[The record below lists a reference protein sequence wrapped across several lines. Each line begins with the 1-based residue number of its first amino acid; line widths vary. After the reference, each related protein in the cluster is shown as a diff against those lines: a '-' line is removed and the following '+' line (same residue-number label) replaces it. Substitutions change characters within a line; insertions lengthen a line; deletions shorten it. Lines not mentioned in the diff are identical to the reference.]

1 MAEGDKGNE
10 KRKAAQQPDEALRQ
24 QQVALGTVERTDLD
38 DYVIEPSPFG
48 HLQPKTPPKAAPEK
62 KRARSLPKPLAPK
75 PALPATPTVSE
86 WQQQQRQ
93 EEQRQQQAEEA
104 ARQWHQQEMVLQ
116 QRRLQQQAV
125 FQQQGLFQQQQSL
138 QQWNANWQAAQLAA
152 QVQGWEQQML
162 VQALQQHLPQ
172 KPGDQEE
179 KKPEEKKDQEK
190 KKPEEKKDQEKKKPK
205 ADEKV
210 EQVTPSSSSTQNTA
224 EEKGPT
230 NKTDEKRF
238 KGFGKGK
245 KGHGRGHIKTDLELK
260 AVHREDELKLK
271 TAELEKEK
279 KKLARLKKRLASGT
293 S

>member
-1 MAEGDKGNE
+1 MGEGDDK
-10 KRKAAQQPDEALRQ
+10 KRKHQPDEALRQ

-75 PALPATPTVSE
+75 PALSATPTVSE

-162 VQALQQHLPQ
+162 VQALQQHFPVKPEPEKKGPETEEKPQ
-172 KPGDQEE
+172 QHLKPDQEKKDQDNKQPDQAE
-179 KKPEEKKDQEK
+179 EKPEEKNQEK
-190 KKPEEKKDQEKKKPK
+190 KVEEKSGNKINTPPSTSSK
-205 ADEKV
+205 APGK
-210 EQVTPSSSSTQNTA
+210 A
-224 EEKGPT
+224 
-230 NKTDEKRF
+230 
-238 KGFGKGK
+238 KGK
-245 KGHGRGHIKTDLELK
+245 KGKGKGHIKTNLELK
-260 AVHREDELKLK
+260 ALDREEELKRL
-271 TAELEKEK
+271 TAELEKEQE
-279 KKLARLKKRLASGT
+279 KLRRLKKRLANAP
-293 S
+293 